1 MAIHEEALA
10 GNWKV
15 HLSPLS
21 KTPRGQGKRQKLSR
35 SEEPSSDPTARPLL
49 STAFDFSR
57 QWRGEGRREGKI
69 HPSLLK

>member
-10 GNWKV
+10 GNWKG

-21 KTPRGQGKRQKLSR
+21 KTPRGQGKRRKLR

-49 STAFDFSR
+49 STAFDFSG
-57 QWRGEGRREGKI
+57 QWREERRGGEI
-69 HPSLLK
+69 HPSLLKK